1 MDAVS
6 TISQPGQ
13 ERKRSQKC

>member
-13 ERKRSQKC
+13 ERKRSRKC